1 MMYFLLCI
9 TTNNDACCICL
20 SPNSKDEVTQTV
32 IVYVIMISRDC
43 NYIQNA
49 DN

>member
-1 MMYFLLCI
+1 MMHVVL
-9 TTNNDACCICL
+9 ICL
-20 SPNSKDEVTQTV
+20 SPNSNDEVTQTV
-32 IVYVIMISRDC
+32 IVYVIVISRDC